1 MKHVFFVIIIMSAL
15 RGFSQ
20 KNLISYDDIRYLL
33 QNNIHH
39 ADTFL
44 TAKGYIIA
52 KKDNDTKNRKYSL
65 TLPGGTYNNISLRAD
80 GKRLFIEIETNEL
93 NQYNLIRESIA
104 QYLLKD
110 SMVSD
115 VQTYAVKELGSIYIT
130 VNDAVPYDPLK
141 KEYDIHIVGDKSI
154 TAYN

>member
-1 MKHVFFVIIIMSAL
+1 MDVILRHPMKHIFFAILMMPVL
-15 RGFSQ
+15 QCFGQ
-20 KNLISYDDIRYLL
+20 KSLISYDDIRYLL

-44 TAKGYIIA
+44 TAKGYVIT

-65 TLPGGTYNNISLRAD
+65 TLPGGTHNNISLRAD

-93 NQYNLIRESIA
+93 NQYDLIRQSIA

-110 SMVSD
+110 GMTAD
-115 VQTYAVKELGSIYIT
+115 VQTYAVKDLGSIYIT
-130 VNDAVPYDPLK
+130 VNDAMPYDPLK
-141 KEYDIHIVGDKSI
+141 KEYDIQ
-154 TAYN
+154 